1 MNQLASSFDSDSE
14 RVRPTAVQWLEA
26 PTPTPDALKVGNVVL
41 EPQLRLA
48 RQGDQTIRLAPT
60 CFALLWVL
68 ARSPNRALSYARL
81 LRLVLGCGA
90 NSEAERV
97 RLRLHIMRLRR
108 VIEDYNIAGLELVN
122 RECFGYMLRVAAD
135 GTSIDPSST
144 TRRLSRR
151 SSRLRALE
159 SNDDEQNFVPPRRGR
174 IANHF
179 SI

>member
-14 RVRPTAVQWLEA
+14 RVRPTAVEWLEA

-48 RQGDQTIRLAPT
+48 RQGNQTIRLAPT

-135 GTSIDPSST
+135 EFPLTHPAPRDGY
-144 TRRLSRR
+144 RGVAVACAR
-151 SSRLRALE
+151 SK
-159 SNDDEQNFVPPRRGR
+159 SNDNEQNLCHRD
-174 IANHF
+174 AAE
-179 SI
+179 

>member
-1 MNQLASSFDSDSE
+1 MNQLTSSFYSDSDQ
-14 RVRPTAVQWLEA
+14 VRPTAVKWLEVPA
-26 PTPTPDALKVGNVVL
+26 RTLDALKVGDVVL

-48 RQGDQTIRLAPT
+48 RHGDQTIRLAPT

-108 VIEDYNIAGLELVN
+108 VIEDYSIAGLELVN
-122 RECFGYMLRVAAD
+122 REGFGYMLRVAGD
-135 GTSIDPSST
+135 GTSIDPSSA

-151 SSRLRALE
+151 SSRVRALE
-159 SNDDEQNFVPPRRGR
+159 SNDHEQNTCHRV
-174 IANHF
+174 AAE
-179 SI
+179 